1 MPLRGGINAFE
12 ILKSTHTTEKI
23 PVIII
28 AAFPIEEVKKQ
39 VMKMGAKDFISKP
52 YNSDILID
60 KINVILNK

>member
-1 MPLRGGINAFE
+1 MPFRGGINAFE
-12 ILKSTHTTEKI
+12 ILKSTHTTKKI

-28 AAFPIEEVKKQ
+28 TAFPIEEVKKQ

-52 YNSDILID
+52 YNGDVLID